1 MFFKP
6 VDLRSQKAMV
16 EFLSNH
22 FRYNTMNS
30 WNNSTSYANNLKI
43 YNLGLPREVEEKA
56 WELLNVEEVSRM
68 INGLLLDWCRKHDYQ
83 WQARFNGR
91 SGGYL
96 VLYQGDIKENP
107 HKSHCLE
114 CGQGNFK
121 LVPPINPNA
130 EEEIRLMVQEKHFWT
145 NNVIHEHFEEQIAG
159 FGFSKEEVLKI
170 IKDERKAIKS
180 GKEMSQSNKCGV
192 CGGRRVNYVNPPTLI
207 IVHPG
212 RSIDQGEDFLDWD
225 IESLRDRTKL
235 VQSFDQLCDDI
246 IAELVRICTHYN
258 VVEEEIRVP
267 KTIKVLQEA

>member
-1 MFFKP
+1 
-6 VDLRSQKAMV
+6 MV

-22 FRYNTMNS
+22 FRYHTLNS

-43 YNLGLPREVEEKA
+43 YNLGLSREVEEKA
-56 WELLNVEEVSRM
+56 WELLNVEEVFRM
-68 INGLLLDWCRKHDYQ
+68 INELLQDWGREHDYQ

-96 VLYQGDIKENP
+96 VLYQGYTKESP
-107 HKSHCLE
+107 HKSRCLE
-114 CGQGNFK
+114 CGQENFK
-121 LVPPINPNA
+121 LVPPVNPNA
-130 EEEIRLMVQEKHFWT
+130 EEKVRLMVWEKHFWID
-145 NNVIHEHFEEQIAG
+145 NVIYEHFEEQIAG

-192 CGGRRVNYVNPPTLI
+192 CGGRRVNYMNPPTLI
-207 IVHPG
+207 IAHPG
-212 RSIDQGEDFLDWD
+212 RSTDQGEDFLDWD

-246 IAELVRICTHYN
+246 VAELVRICTHYN
-258 VVEEEIRVP
+258 VVEEEICIP
-267 KTIKVLQEA
+267 KRIKVLQEA